1 VSVPAM
7 DMLWETGVLEF
18 DARVWVY

>member
-7 DMLWETGVLEF
+7 DMLWEIGVLEF